1 MAAKVQQLIATSQAL
16 ETAVHAL
23 ETAVQELDSGKIIIP
38 ASKSDTGR
46 LDEERRQKA
55 RKTAKLILDT
65 FNEAE
70 LIELCLD
77 FDISYE
83 DIEGESRREKVLQ
96 LVNYFYRR
104 RTLEVFIHWLSGQRP
119 HVAWPPIVMSESPP
133 TE

>member
-1 MAAKVQQLIATSQAL
+1 MQQLIAASQAL

-23 ETAVQELDSGKIIIP
+23 ETAVAELDSGKIVIP
-38 ASKSDTGR
+38 ASKTDTGR
-46 LDEERRQKA
+46 LNEERREKA

-70 LIELCLD
+70 LIELCQD

-83 DIEGESRREKVLQ
+83 DIEGETRREKVLH

-104 RTLEVFIHWLSGQRP
+104 RTLEVFIHWLGGQRP
-119 HVAWPPIVMSESPP
+119 HVAWPTIGMSEPVPP
-133 TE
+133 IE

>member
-1 MAAKVQQLIATSQAL
+1 VA
-16 ETAVHAL
+16 
-23 ETAVQELDSGKIIIP
+23 ELDSGKIIIP
-38 ASKSDTGR
+38 ASKTDTGR
-46 LDEERRQKA
+46 LDDERKQKA

-83 DIEGESRREKVLQ
+83 DIEGDSRREKVLH

-104 RTLEVFIHWLSGQRP
+104 RTLEVFIHWLGGQRP
-119 HVAWPPIVMSESPP
+119 NVAWPTMGMSEPEPP
-133 TE
+133 AE